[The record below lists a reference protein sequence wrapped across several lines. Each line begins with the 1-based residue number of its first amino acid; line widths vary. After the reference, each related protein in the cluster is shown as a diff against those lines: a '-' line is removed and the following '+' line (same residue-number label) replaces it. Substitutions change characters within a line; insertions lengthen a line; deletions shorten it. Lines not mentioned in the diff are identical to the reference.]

1 MRLHEAET
9 GKVIKSVQPPRND
22 VAQRIHWDIP
32 NYAGKKGYLEVVDR
46 NNGHSYAWVAV
57 GRFSPEVVPMPA
69 VIPSQIDLRQKSAA
83 ELAAQLKI
91 EKLEQPLEDLFLDE
105 SANELSRAA
114 AVKALMALNPAKHA
128 SEVGKMLANPAEP
141 EKLREE
147 CAKTLGET
155 KLPDADAIIVAAIAT
170 APQGLQSQLA
180 LTLASKTE
188 GAEALLIAAETGKAS
203 RQLFQ
208 DKILRDR
215 LAASKPKDYSQR
227 IDVLTQGLPTAN
239 AERQKLIDERA
250 AAFSAN
256 TASLGM
262 GMQVFKKN
270 CIVCHQL
277 DREGATVGPQLDGVG
292 NRGADRLIEDILDPS
307 RNVDPAFRVTLFTTK
322 DGDVESGLFRREE
335 GEMVV
340 YADTT
345 GKEHSLPKAQIAE
358 RRQSQ
363 LSLMPD
369 NFGQVIKPKDFNDLI
384 AYLLS
389 KGHKDEA
396 KK

>member
-1 MRLHEAET
+1 
-9 GKVIKSVQPPRND
+9 V
-22 VAQRIHWDIP
+22 
-32 NYAGKKGYLEVVDR
+32 
-46 NNGHSYAWVAV
+46 
-57 GRFSPEVVPMPA
+57 
-69 VIPSQIDLRQKSAA
+69 
-83 ELAAQLKI
+83 
-91 EKLEQPLEDLFLDE
+91 
-105 SANELSRAA
+105 
-114 AVKALMALNPAKHA
+114 LNPAKHA
-128 SEVGKMLANPAEP
+128 SEVGRVLANPSEP

-155 KLPDADAIIVAAIAT
+155 KLPESDAIIVAAIAT
-170 APQGLQSQLA
+170 APQGLQAQLA
-180 LTLASKTE
+180 LTLASKTD
-188 GAEALLIAAETGKAS
+188 GAEALLAAAEHGKAS

-208 DKILRDR
+208 DKVLKDR
-215 LAASKPKDYSQR
+215 LAASNPHNYAER
-227 IDVLTQGLPTAN
+227 IETLTKGLPAAN

-250 AAFSAN
+250 AAFNAG

-292 NRGADRLIEDILDPS
+292 NRGADRIIEDILDPS

-340 YADTT
+340 YADST
-345 GKEHSLPKAQIAE
+345 GKEHSLPKSQIAE
-358 RRQSQ
+358 RRQSM

-369 NFGQVIKPKDFNDLI
+369 NFGQVIPAKDFNNLV